1 MNHDLQLVEIIG
13 ASRTG
18 KTTTAK
24 QLGEGM
30 ARLNHGSLHFI
41 NYVNNSTTLQNTLK
55 QLDELG
61 MEKGSTFVIDEVNEG
76 MSDTDCEVFLG
87 DWLTKHKDEIQN
99 LIITGTSYED
109 IFTIVD
115 VLAINKIPFTVRMI
129 KMDSTV
135 YQLKQKNNN

>member
-61 MEKGSTFVIDEVNEG
+61 MEKGSTFVIDEINEG

-87 DWLTKHKDEIQN
+87 DWLTKYKDKIQN

-115 VLAINKIPFTVRMI
+115 VLAINKIPFTVRTI

>member
-87 DWLTKHKDEIQN
+87 DWLTKYKDKIQN
-99 LIITGTSYED
+99 LIITGTSYEN

-129 KMDSTV
+129 RMDSTV
-135 YQLKQKNNN
+135 YQLKRKK

>member
-30 ARLNHGSLHFI
+30 SRLNHGSLHFI
-41 NYVNNSTTLQNTLK
+41 NYVNNFTTLQNTLK

-115 VLAINKIPFTVRMI
+115 VLAIDKIPFTVRMI
-129 KMDSTV
+129 RMDSTV
-135 YQLKQKNNN
+135 YQLKRKNNN

>member
-87 DWLTKHKDEIQN
+87 DWLTKYKDKIQN
-99 LIITGTSYED
+99 LIITGTSYEN

-129 KMDSTV
+129 RMDSTV
-135 YQLKQKNNN
+135 YQLKRKNNN

>member
-41 NYVNNSTTLQNTLK
+41 NYVNNYTTLQNTLK

-76 MSDTDCEVFLG
+76 MSDTDCEIFLG
-87 DWLTKHKDEIQN
+87 DWLTKYKDKIQN

-115 VLAINKIPFTVRMI
+115 VLAIEKIPFTVRMI
-129 KMDSTV
+129 RMDSTV

>member
-55 QLDELG
+55 QLDELD

-87 DWLTKHKDEIQN
+87 DWLTKYKDKIQN
-99 LIITGTSYED
+99 LIITGTSYEN

-129 KMDSTV
+129 RMDSTV
-135 YQLKQKNNN
+135 YQLKRKK

>member
-61 MEKGSTFVIDEVNEG
+61 IEKGSTFVIDEVNEG
-76 MSDTDCEVFLG
+76 MSDTDCEIFLG
-87 DWLTKHKDEIQN
+87 DWLTKYKDKIQN

-129 KMDSTV
+129 RMDSTV

>member
-30 ARLNHGSLHFI
+30 ARLNNGSLHFI

-61 MEKGSTFVIDEVNEG
+61 IEKGSTFVIDEVNEG

-87 DWLTKHKDEIQN
+87 DWLTKYKDKIQN

>member
-61 MEKGSTFVIDEVNEG
+61 MEKGSTFVIDEINEG

-87 DWLTKHKDEIQN
+87 DWFTKYKDKIQN